1 VRPDVDGA
9 SREDAVRPGLPRAV
23 DAVVSAAGLVATAPL
38 IAVCA
43 AAVLSSAGRPAFFR
57 QVRVGR
63 GGRPFT
69 LIKLRTMR
77 PSQGGPQVTASGDS
91 RITRLGRFLRRSKL
105 DELPELWNVLR
116 GDMALVGPRPEVP
129 GFVDAGR
136 AEWKVVLS
144 VRPGLTDPVTLR
156 LRNEEAVMAASGGD
170 QDTFYRNQLQPL
182 KLRGYVEYLHRRS
195 WWSDLRVLGST
206 LLVVLGLSRAPLRG
220 EMERLSEGRP
230 RA

>member
-1 VRPDVDGA
+1 MRRDADA
-9 SREDAVRPGLPRAV
+9 AVRPGLPRAV
-23 DAVVSAAGLVATAPL
+23 DVVAAAAGLVVTAPL

-43 AAVLSSAGRPAFFR
+43 AAVAASSGRPAFFR

-77 PSQGGPQVTASGDS
+77 ASQSGPQVTTSGDP
-91 RITRLGRFLRRSKL
+91 RVTRLGRLLRRTKI

-129 GFVDAGR
+129 EYVDAGLP
-136 AEWKVVLS
+136 EWEIALR

-156 LRNEEAVMAASGGD
+156 LRNEEAVMAASAGD
-170 QDTFYRNQLQPL
+170 REVFYRERLQPL
-182 KLRGYVEYLHRRS
+182 KLQGYVDYLGRRT
-195 WWSDLRVLGST
+195 WRSDLGVLGST
-206 LLVVLGLSRAPLRG
+206 VLAVLGLSRTPPGADLEG
-220 EMERLSEGRP
+220 LSEGRR